1 MGLSFASARL
11 IMALFFFYSSSMANW
26 LIRIPDVQH
35 KLGMDPATLAICL
48 LGVPIGLVTSMAFS
62 GAVVEWLGPRR
73 AIKIGFPLLLVPL
86 LLPGFAPT
94 PTLLFFAL
102 VLVGLGMGPL
112 EVALNVTAD
121 RIGRAIGRT
130 VMSRCHAF
138 WSFGLMGGSIT
149 GSLAATYNLPPEIH
163 MIVVVICVFVIGE
176 ALASR
181 LPHIETAE
189 DDAPKVKTSSFVLP
203 SPKIV
208 LLCLF
213 AFGMLLVEGGIIDW
227 SAIYLRDVFG
237 ATPPT
242 TGYALTAFSLVMAF
256 GRLAGDWLSMRYGA
270 VQMGRVCCTV
280 ALVGLLVMVFAVNP
294 FMVIAGAAA
303 TGFGVSIVFPL
314 AVTAAAS
321 REGPPAV
328 NVAALSL
335 LSFSGFLLGPPMVG
349 FVAQFGGYRMGMA
362 TLLLATLMSLLLSG
376 EVRPRKPAST
386 RIPAKDGGRDTAAE
400 SV

>member
-11 IMALFFFYSSSMANW
+11 IMALFFFYSSSMSNW

-35 KLGMDPATLAICL
+35 KLGLEPATLAICL

-73 AIKIGFPLLLVPL
+73 AIKIGFPLLLGPL
-86 LLPGFAPT
+86 LLPGFAT
-94 PTLLFFAL
+94 SPTLLFLAL

-138 WSFGLMGGSIT
+138 WSFGLMGGSVT
-149 GSLAATYNLPPEIH
+149 GSLAATYGLSPGIH
-163 MIVVVICVFVIGE
+163 MIVVVISVFVIGE

-181 LPHIETAE
+181 LPPIHTAE
-189 DDAPKVKTSSFVLP
+189 DASPKAKTPAFVLP

-237 ATPPT
+237 SKPPT
-242 TGYALTAFSLVMAF
+242 TGYALTAFSMLMAF
-256 GRLAGDWLSMRYGA
+256 GRLIGDWLSMRYGA
-270 VQMGRVCCTV
+270 VKMARVCCAV
-280 ALVGLLVMVFAVNP
+280 ALAGLLVMVLAVDP
-294 FMVIAGAAA
+294 FMVIIGAAA

-349 FVAQFGGYRMGMA
+349 FVAQVGGYRLGMA
-362 TLLLATLMSLLLSG
+362 TLLLAAGMSLWLSG
-376 EVRPRKPAST
+376 EVRPRKPGST
-386 RIPAKDGGRDTAAE
+386 PVAAKDGVRDTANE
-400 SV
+400 PV

>member
-11 IMALFFFYSSSMANW
+11 IMALFFFYSSSMSNW

-35 KLGMDPATLAICL
+35 KLGMEPATLAICL
-48 LGVPIGLVTSMAFS
+48 LGVPIGLVSSMAFS
-62 GAVVEWLGPRR
+62 GAVVEWLGARR
-73 AIKIGFPLLLVPL
+73 AIKIGFPLLLAPL
-86 LLPGFAPT
+86 LLPGFATSPT
-94 PTLLFFAL
+94 MLFIAL

-112 EVALNVTAD
+112 EVALNVAAD
-121 RIGRAIGRT
+121 RIGRSLGRT
-130 VMSRCHAF
+130 IMSRCHAF

-149 GSLAATYNLPPEIH
+149 GSLAATYGVSTGIH
-163 MIVVVICVFVIGE
+163 MIAVVIVVLLVGE
-176 ALASR
+176 ALATR
-181 LPHIETAE
+181 LPSLEAPE
-189 DDAPKVKTSSFVLP
+189 EPGPKVKTPAFVLP

-237 ATPPT
+237 ARPPT

-270 VQMGRVCCTV
+270 VQMARVCCTV
-280 ALVGLLVMVFAVNP
+280 ALAGLVVMVFAVNP

-321 REGPPAV
+321 REGPAAV
-328 NVAALSL
+328 NVAALAL

-349 FVAQFGGYRMGMA
+349 FVAQIGGYRMGMA
-362 TLLLATLMSLLLSG
+362 TLLLAVIMSLWLSG
-376 EVRPRKPAST
+376 EVRPRKPGST
-386 RIPAKDGGRDTAAE
+386 PVPPKVAVKDAVSE

>member
-163 MIVVVICVFVIGE
+163 MIVVVVCVFVIGE

-386 RIPAKDGGRDTAAE
+386 RIPAKEGARDTAAE

>member
-11 IMALFFFYSSSMANW
+11 IMGLFFVYSSSMSNW

-35 KLGMDPATLAICL
+35 KLGLEPATLAICL

-62 GAVVEWLGPRR
+62 GALVERMGPRR
-73 AIKIGFPLLLVPL
+73 AIKVGFLLLLAPL

-94 PTLLFFAL
+94 ATLLFFAL

-112 EVALNVTAD
+112 EVALNVMAD
-121 RIGRAIGRT
+121 RIGRSIGRT

-138 WSFGLMGGSIT
+138 WSFGFMAGGIT
-149 GSLAATYNLPPEIH
+149 GSLAATYGLEPGIH
-163 MIVVVICVFVIGE
+163 MVIVVVTALVVGE
-176 ALASR
+176 ALATR
-181 LPHIETAE
+181 LPMANVGETRE
-189 DDAPKVKTSSFVLP
+189 SQEKAPVFVIP

-213 AFGMLLVEGGIIDW
+213 AFGMLLVEGGIADW

-237 ATPPT
+237 AKPPV
-242 TGYALTAFSLVMAF
+242 TGFAFTAFGFVMAM

-270 VQMGRVCCTV
+270 VTMARVCC
-280 ALVGLLVMVFAVNP
+280 AIGLVGLLAMVLAVEP
-294 FMVIAGAAA
+294 ILVIIGAGL

-321 REGPPAV
+321 REGSPAV

-335 LSFSGFLLGPPMVG
+335 LSFSGFLLGPPMIG
-349 FVAQFGGYRMGMA
+349 FVAEVGGLRLGMA
-362 TLLLATLMSLLLSG
+362 TLLLAGGMSLWLSG
-376 EVRPRKPAST
+376 EVRPRKAGST
-386 RIPAKDGGRDTAAE
+386 PVPAKEAVTEAA
-400 SV
+400 

>member
-121 RIGRAIGRT
+121 RIGRTIGRT

-149 GSLAATYNLPPEIH
+149 GSLAATYSLPPEIH
-163 MIVVVICVFVIGE
+163 MIVVVVCVFVIGE

-181 LPHIETAE
+181 LPDIRTTE
-189 DDAPKVKTSSFVLP
+189 DDAPKEKTPHFVLP

-256 GRLAGDWLSMRYGA
+256 GRLVGDWLSMRYGA
-270 VQMGRVCCTV
+270 MQMARVCCTV
-280 ALVGLLVMVFAVNP
+280 ALVGLLVMVFAINP
-294 FMVIAGAAA
+294 FMVIVGAAA

-349 FVAQFGGYRMGMA
+349 FVAQVGGYRMGMA

-386 RIPAKDGGRDTAAE
+386 PVPAKDGVRDTAAE

>member
-11 IMALFFFYSSSMANW
+11 IMALFFVYSGSMSNW
-26 LIRIPDVQH
+26 LIRIPDVQL
-35 KLGMDPATLAICL
+35 KLGLTPAALSVCL

-62 GAVVEWLGPRR
+62 GPLVERMGPRL
-73 AIKIGFPLLLVPL
+73 AIRVGIVLLLVPL

-94 PTLLFFAL
+94 PTLLFFSL

-112 EVALNVTAD
+112 EVALNVMAD

-138 WSFGLMGGSIT
+138 WSFGFMAGGLTGSI
-149 GSLAATYNLPPEIH
+149 AATYGLPPGIH
-163 MIVVVICVFVIGE
+163 MAIVVATVFVIGE
-176 ALASR
+176 LLATR
-181 LPHIETAE
+181 LPQAHVIATGE
-189 DDAPKVKTSSFVLP
+189 PKSKTPAFVIP

-213 AFGMLLVEGGIIDW
+213 AFGMLLVEGGIADW

-237 ATPPT
+237 AQPPV
-242 TGYALTAFSLVMAF
+242 TGFAFTAFGFVMAM
-256 GRLAGDWLSMRYGA
+256 GRLVGDWLSMRYGA
-270 VQMGRVCCTV
+270 VMMARICCAV
-280 ALVGLLVMVFAVNP
+280 GLVGLLAMVLAVEP
-294 FMVIAGAAA
+294 VLVIIGAGL

-321 REGPPAV
+321 REGSAAV

-335 LSFSGFLLGPPMVG
+335 LSFSGFLIGPPMVG
-349 FVAQFGGYRMGMA
+349 FVAEVGGLRFGMA
-362 TLLLATLMSLLLSG
+362 TLLLAAVMSLVLSG
-376 EVRPRKPAST
+376 EVRPRKPSST
-386 RIPAKDGGRDTAAE
+386 AVPAKDAVREAA
-400 SV
+400 

>member
-11 IMALFFFYSSSMANW
+11 IMGLFFVYSSSMSNW

-35 KLGMDPATLAICL
+35 KLGLEPATLAICL

-62 GAVVEWLGPRR
+62 GALVERMGPRR
-73 AIKIGFPLLLVPL
+73 AIKVGFLLLLAPL
-86 LLPGFAPT
+86 LLPGFAST

-112 EVALNVTAD
+112 EVALNVMAD
-121 RIGRAIGRT
+121 RIGRSIGRT

-138 WSFGLMGGSIT
+138 WSFGFMAGGIT
-149 GSLAATYNLPPEIH
+149 GSLAATYGLAPGVH
-163 MIVVVICVFVIGE
+163 MVIVVVIALIVGE
-176 ALASR
+176 ALATR
-181 LPHIETAE
+181 LPMANAGEARE
-189 DDAPKVKTSSFVLP
+189 PKEKAPVFVIP

-213 AFGMLLVEGGIIDW
+213 AFGMLLVEGGIADW

-237 ATPPT
+237 AKPPV
-242 TGYALTAFSLVMAF
+242 TGFAFTAFGFVMAM

-270 VQMGRVCCTV
+270 VTMARVCC
-280 ALVGLLVMVFAVNP
+280 AIGLVGLLAMVLAVEP
-294 FMVIAGAAA
+294 VLVIIGAGL

-321 REGPPAV
+321 REGSPAV

-335 LSFSGFLLGPPMVG
+335 LSFSGFLLGPPMIG
-349 FVAQFGGYRMGMA
+349 FVAEVGGLRLGMA
-362 TLLLATLMSLLLSG
+362 TLLLAGGMSLWLSG
-376 EVRPRKPAST
+376 EVRPRKPGST
-386 RIPAKDGGRDTAAE
+386 PVPSKDVAVEAA
-400 SV
+400 

>member
-11 IMALFFFYSSSMANW
+11 IMALFFVYSGSMSNW
-26 LIRIPDVQH
+26 LIRIPDVQQ
-35 KLGMDPATLAICL
+35 KLGLSPAALSVCL

-62 GAVVEWLGPRR
+62 GSLVERMGPRL
-73 AIKIGFPLLLVPL
+73 AIKIGFILLLTPL
-86 LLPGFAPT
+86 LLPGFAT
-94 PTLLFFAL
+94 SPTLLFISL

-112 EVALNVTAD
+112 EVALNVMAD

-138 WSFGLMGGSIT
+138 WSFGFMAGGLTGSI
-149 GSLAATYNLPPEIH
+149 AATYGLPPGIH
-163 MIVVVICVFVIGE
+163 MAIVVATVFVIGE
-176 ALASR
+176 LLATR
-181 LPHIETAE
+181 LPQANVIDTG
-189 DDAPKVKTSSFVLP
+189 APKVKTPAFVVP

-213 AFGMLLVEGGIIDW
+213 AFGMLLVEGGIADW

-237 ATPPT
+237 AKPPV
-242 TGYALTAFSLVMAF
+242 TGFAFTAFGLIMAL

-270 VQMGRVCCTV
+270 VAMARFCCAV
-280 ALVGLLVMVFAVNP
+280 GLVGLLAMVLAVEP
-294 FMVIAGAAA
+294 ILVIIGAGL

-321 REGPPAV
+321 REGSAAV

-335 LSFSGFLLGPPMVG
+335 LSFSGFLIGPPMVG
-349 FVAQFGGYRMGMA
+349 FVAELGGLRVGMA
-362 TLLLATLMSLLLSG
+362 MLLLAAMMSLLLSG

-386 RIPAKDGGRDTAAE
+386 AVPAKDVAREAA
-400 SV
+400 

>member
-11 IMALFFFYSSSMANW
+11 IMGLFFVYSSSMSNW

-35 KLGMDPATLAICL
+35 KLGLEPATLAICL

-86 LLPGFAPT
+86 LLPGFATT

-121 RIGRAIGRT
+121 RIGRSIGRT

-138 WSFGLMGGSIT
+138 WSFGFMAGGIT
-149 GSLAATYNLPPEIH
+149 GSVAATYGLPPHIH
-163 MIVVVICVFVIGE
+163 MIIVVVTVLVISE
-176 ALASR
+176 LLATR
-181 LPHIETAE
+181 LPQIHTTESTE
-189 DDAPKVKTSSFVLP
+189 PKVKNSAFVIP

-213 AFGMLLVEGGIIDW
+213 AFGMLLVEGGIADW

-237 ATPPT
+237 AKPPV
-242 TGYALTAFSLVMAF
+242 TGFAFTAFGLIMAL

-270 VQMGRVCCTV
+270 VMMARVCCV
-280 ALVGLLVMVFAVNP
+280 VGLVGLLALVFAVNP
-294 FMVIAGAAA
+294 LMVILGAGA

-321 REGPPAV
+321 REGSPAV

-335 LSFSGFLLGPPMVG
+335 LSFSGFLLGPPMIG
-349 FVAQFGGYRMGMA
+349 FVAEVGGLRMGMA
-362 TLLLATLMSLLLSG
+362 TLLLAALMSLWLSG
-376 EVRPRKPAST
+376 EVRPRKAGST
-386 RIPAKDGGRDTAAE
+386 PVPAKGAVRDTVPE

>member
-11 IMALFFFYSSSMANW
+11 IMALFFFYSSSMSNW

-35 KLGMDPATLAICL
+35 KLGMEPATLAICL

-73 AIKIGFPLLLVPL
+73 AIQIGFPLLLAPL
-86 LLPGFAPT
+86 LLPGFANT

-149 GSLAATYNLPPEIH
+149 GSLAATYGVSPEIH
-163 MIVVVICVFVIGE
+163 MIIVVICVFVIGE
-176 ALASR
+176 LLASR
-181 LPHIETAE
+181 LPQIQAE
-189 DDAPKVKTSSFVLP
+189 ESAGPKVKTSHFVLP

-237 ATPPT
+237 STPPT

-270 VQMGRVCCTV
+270 VQMARVCCIV
-280 ALVGLLVMVFAVNP
+280 ALAGLVVMVFAVDP
-294 FMVIAGAAA
+294 FMVIVGAAA

-349 FVAQFGGYRMGMA
+349 FVAQFGGYRLGMA
-362 TLLLATLMSLLLSG
+362 TLLLAALMSLWLSG
-376 EVRPRKPAST
+376 EVRPRKPGST
-386 RIPAKDGGRDTAAE
+386 LVPAKGAGRDTATE

>member
-11 IMALFFFYSSSMANW
+11 IMALFFFYSTSMSNW

-35 KLGMDPATLAICL
+35 KLGMEPATLALCL
-48 LGVPIGLVTSMAFS
+48 LGVPLGLVTSMAFS

-73 AIKIGFPLLLVPL
+73 AIKIGFPLLLAPL
-86 LLPGFAPT
+86 LLPGFATT
-94 PTLLFFAL
+94 PTLLFLAL

-149 GSLAATYNLPPEIH
+149 GSLAATYGLSTGVH
-163 MIVVVICVFVIGE
+163 MIIVVIGVLLIGE

-181 LPHIETAE
+181 LPPVQTAEE
-189 DDAPKVKTSSFVLP
+189 DDAPKEKTPHFVLP

-237 ATPPT
+237 SQPPT

-256 GRLAGDWLSMRYGA
+256 GRLVGDWLSMRYGA
-270 VQMGRVCCTV
+270 VKMARVCCTV
-280 ALVGLLVMVFAVNP
+280 ALAGLLVMVLAVDP
-294 FMVIAGAAA
+294 FMVIVGAAA

-362 TLLLATLMSLLLSG
+362 TLLLAAVMSLWLSG
-376 EVRPRKPAST
+376 EVRPRKLGSTKVPAGK
-386 RIPAKDGGRDTAAE
+386 RAAAE
-400 SV
+400 AV

>member
-11 IMALFFFYSSSMANW
+11 IMGLFFVYSASMSNW

-35 KLGMDPATLAICL
+35 KLGLEPATLAICL

-73 AIKIGFPLLLVPL
+73 AIKLGFPLLLVPL

-121 RIGRAIGRT
+121 RIGRSIGRT

-138 WSFGLMGGSIT
+138 WSFGFMAGGIT
-149 GSLAATYNLPPEIH
+149 GSIAATYHLPPGIH
-163 MIVVVICVFVIGE
+163 MAIVVASVLVISEV
-176 ALASR
+176 LAMR
-181 LPHIETAE
+181 LPLIVTA
-189 DDAPKVKTSSFVLP
+189 DPATPKVKSSAFVIP

-213 AFGMLLVEGGIIDW
+213 AFGMLLVEGGIADW

-237 ATPPT
+237 AKPPV
-242 TGYALTAFSLVMAF
+242 TGFAFTAFGLVMAL

-270 VQMGRVCCTV
+270 VTMARVCCAV
-280 ALVGLLVMVFAVNP
+280 GLAGLLVLVLAVNP
-294 FMVIAGAAA
+294 LMVIIGAAA

-321 REGPPAV
+321 REGSPAV

-335 LSFSGFLLGPPMVG
+335 LSFSGFLLGPPMIG
-349 FVAQFGGYRMGMA
+349 FVAEVGGLRLGMA
-362 TLLLATLMSLLLSG
+362 TLLLAAGMSLWLSG
-376 EVRPRKPAST
+376 EVRPKTAGSRPV
-386 RIPAKDGGRDTAAE
+386 PAKDAVRDTAAE
-400 SV
+400 SI

>member
-1 MGLSFASARL
+1 MGLSFASARP

-163 MIVVVICVFVIGE
+163 MIVVVVCVFVIGE

-280 ALVGLLVMVFAVNP
+280 ALAGLLVMVFAVNP

-362 TLLLATLMSLLLSG
+362 TLLLATLMSLVLSG
-376 EVRPRKPAST
+376 EVRPRKPASK
-386 RIPAKDGGRDTAAE
+386 RIPAEDGARDTAAE